1 MLDFN
6 SYWILF
12 VQAIKYCISTYCY
25 VILCKLLPLENGSE
39 RCWLDCSLLQFSPIF
54 KYLSQWKYRKSSM
67 SNGSSQRYKRGN
79 WMPTNKA
86 MRKNGK
92 NPNGKNNW
100 FLKNIFDFYLKN
112 IIIILSAYRLGI
124 GIPSPLQLRSK
135 IPIPLQLRSKIPFLL
150 KFCPKLPDVVNG
162 HAGVLLAWARTAIM
176 CFLPL
181 LAELVWTQLLPLIS
195 VMFVGEVGVAVVD
208 NIDYCIK
215 KYSSFK

>member
-67 SNGSSQRYKRGN
+67 SNGSSQRYKRGK
-79 WMPTNKA
+79 WMLSNKA

-100 FLKNIFDFYLKN
+100 FLKYIWFLFEKYYYYFILAYEILKSIENPHEDSKRSRNISRLPIPKRDERL
-112 IIIILSAYRLGI
+112 IIWEVEE
-124 GIPSPLQLRSK
+124 K
-135 IPIPLQLRSKIPFLL
+135 IPPIQ
-150 KFCPKLPDVVNG
+150 N
-162 HAGVLLAWARTAIM
+162 
-176 CFLPL
+176 
-181 LAELVWTQLLPLIS
+181 Q
-195 VMFVGEVGVAVVD
+195 
-208 NIDYCIK
+208 
-215 KYSSFK
+215 